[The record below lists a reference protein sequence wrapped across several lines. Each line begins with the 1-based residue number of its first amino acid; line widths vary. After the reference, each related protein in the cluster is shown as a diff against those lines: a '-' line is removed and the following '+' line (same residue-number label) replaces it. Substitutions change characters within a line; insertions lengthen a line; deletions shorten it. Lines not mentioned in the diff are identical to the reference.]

1 MVMTYE
7 GSKLPKLSYVKSRLR
22 EVITPDYNKLI
33 KEFISTLRH
42 IIRCRYRV
50 LVVLSGNDYVKL
62 VGIASQLIL
71 KYIKYLSK
79 VRKDVSKVSILHTYH
94 DEFEDGKNM
103 VKIMGKV
110 LRKFASNYRYIPLVY
125 EVSEKVLGTTH
136 QVLVMD
142 LTHDL
147 KPNDLGRLLG
157 VVEGGGLI
165 ILLTPEFNDWI
176 NFKTLFRCSLVVP
189 RHPEPR
195 YIFIKW
201 VVRKLYEHDGIYIFD
216 VDRGKL
222 LKTSGLSKCVE
233 SVKKITI
240 PENTTFP
247 LSLYKL
253 ALTQD
258 QVEVIKLIED
268 NFISIPS
275 KYRRLTL
282 IITADRGRG
291 KSCAVGIGV
300 VGLIMELL
308 KFKNRVRVGVTAH
321 DILSV
326 QSLMKLVMKSLDVLG
341 IKYRVIN
348 REGNVIEVKGDRFS
362 IEYWQPTDIIKLGLD
377 VLVIDEAAG
386 IPVPLLHK
394 MWLNF
399 RRTIF
404 ATTIHGY
411 EGAGRGFS
419 VRFLKRVREDPT
431 TKLIEYEMKE
441 PIRYALNDPIEA
453 FQFNTLLLD
462 AEPDLLDDQDIK
474 YVDYGEYEYLRVDPE
489 YLFSSDGENTLRSLF
504 GIYVLAHYRN
514 EPDDLGMLAD
524 APHHHI
530 RIVKLK
536 SGKIVA
542 AAQLAEEGGIPDEYI
557 DELLHGGKIAG
568 NIIPDRLLKHLRRRE
583 FGKGLGW
590 RVVRIA
596 VHPQLQGRG
605 IGSFL
610 IRKIIEEACERGYDW
625 VGSGFGVNRE
635 LLNFWLKNGFKA
647 LHLSP
652 DRNPVSG
659 EYTSLVIY
667 PLSSKWVELVNQ
679 CLEEF
684 IVKFVESLHDVYRD
698 FEPDVAYLLLKQASF
713 ITRNYSLNLTQTQ
726 LERLK
731 MYVRGVM
738 TYETVCDAVVIAFKK
753 LIYEGKL
760 NCLNESEAVLL
771 ISKVLQGLPW
781 QSVAEVLRSSKLK
794 VAEALRV
801 VVAKVIEV
809 LYGMKLT

>member
-1 MVMTYE
+1 MSYE
-7 GSKLPKLSYVKSRLR
+7 GSKLPKLSYVKDRLR
-22 EVITPDYNKLI
+22 EVVTADYSKFI
-33 KEFISTLRH
+33 KEFTSTLKH

-50 LVVLSGNDYVKL
+50 LVVLSGNDYIKL

-71 KYIKYLSK
+71 KYIKYFSK
-79 VRKDVSKVSILHTYH
+79 VRKDISKVSIIHTYH
-94 DEFEDGKNM
+94 DEFEDSENM
-103 VKIMGKV
+103 VRIMGRV
-110 LRKFASNYRYIPLVY
+110 LRKFASNYRYTPLVY

-142 LTHDL
+142 LIHDL

-176 NFKTLFRCSLVVP
+176 NSKTLFRCSLVVP

-195 YIFIKW
+195 YIFIRW
-201 VVRKLYEHDGIYIFD
+201 VVRKLYEHNGIYIFD
-216 VDRGKL
+216 VDHGRL
-222 LKTSGLSKCVE
+222 LKTSEFSKCVE
-233 SVKKITI
+233 SVKEVVT
-240 PENTTFP
+240 PEHTVFP
-247 LSLYKL
+247 QSLYKL

-291 KSCAVGIGV
+291 KSCAVGIGI
-300 VGLIMELL
+300 VGLITELL

-326 QSLMKLVMKSLDVLG
+326 QSLMKLAMRSLDVLG
-341 IKYRVIN
+341 VKYRVIS
-348 REGNVIEVKGDRFS
+348 REGNVIEIKGDRFS
-362 IEYWQPTDIIKLGLD
+362 IEYWQPTDIIKLRLD
-377 VLVIDEAAG
+377 VLVVDEAAG

-419 VRFLKRVREDPT
+419 VRFLKRVREDST
-431 TKLIEYEMKE
+431 TKLIEYEMNK

-453 FQFNTLLLD
+453 FQFDTLLLD
-462 AEPDLLDDQDIK
+462 AEPDQLDEQDFK
-474 YVDYGEYEYLRVDPE
+474 YVDGGEYEYLKVDPE
-489 YLFSSDGENTLRSLF
+489 YLFSSEGEKTLRSLF

-530 RIVKLK
+530 RIVRLK

-557 DELLHGGKIAG
+557 DELLYGGKIAG

-610 IRKIIEEACERGYDW
+610 IKEIIEEARERGYDW
-625 VGSGFGVNRE
+625 VGSGFGINKE
-635 LLNFWLKNGFKA
+635 LLNFWLKNGFKV

-698 FEPDVAYLLLKQASF
+698 FEPDVAYLLLRQASI
-713 ITRNYSLNLTQTQ
+713 ITRNYSLSLTQTQ

-738 TYETVCDAVVIAFKK
+738 TYETVCDAVVMVTKK

-760 NCLNESEAVLL
+760 NCLDESESVLL

-794 VAEALRV
+794 VAEALRG

-809 LYGMKLT
+809 LYGLKVV